1 MMKKVIA
8 TTMSIFIC
16 VSPYAGGYEDAKNKR
31 YRFDWKMKERN
42 VIDQNSVCRQY
53 TKGTLQRR
61 FCREQAKDYFSKQC
75 DKSKGD
81 DKIKYCFAATLHPAR

>member
-1 MMKKVIA
+1 MMKIVIA
-8 TTMSIFIC
+8 TMGILAIC
-16 VSPYAGGYEDAKNKR
+16 VSAYAGGYEDAKNKR
-31 YRFDWKMKERN
+31 YRFDFKMKERN
-42 VIDQNSVCRQY
+42 VIDHDSVCRQY